1 MKRYSRRILTG
12 VILSIC
18 LLMPLMAFQY
28 FYIDYVNHTW
38 LTEYYAQ
45 YFKYNLRFPAVI
57 HTQEV
62 VGIAYPQFYGYL
74 FYPVMGFLS
83 LLTGS
88 TKAAY
93 ILCSAVSYTMI
104 FLIYSEIFIQMSA
117 KAGIRM
123 KQSDSGVM
131 AFLIICNPYILT
143 NLYSRNAMTEYYAL
157 LGMYITVG
165 SWILS
170 FFKEQMEVKWM
181 LWSLSAL
188 SFMFML
194 GSHPITAEL
203 GGIVC
208 ICMVLVT
215 LPWQFRQIKLKEGI
229 FMFLFGGVEMLLIVL
244 AVSPWLYIT
253 VCSISE
259 LAVNAGA
266 GIETNIAPFL
276 GSNYLTRL
284 MLFPMDARSL
294 TDGILNVSTPY
305 LDLQMNMPLVILYMV
320 SWVWIIR
327 SGKIIRRQKWA
338 AFVLLLLGVLTLI
351 CTSTV
356 SSPALN
362 VIGRIFRHIQFSYRL
377 IGYADLFVVFGI
389 LYNFWVLVRSGC
401 FREYEKYFAM
411 ILIICVTLGA
421 HNLLIQMTHAYA
433 TANQTVVE
441 TEPFTNLPATFYGV
455 SGYCDTSIPS
465 IKEDPPEEWLE
476 VNVPVYTDGHTLRTE
491 FKADKKMFVRT
502 NIQSARYNEIY
513 VDGVRLDRDVVMEF
527 DGYLGFY
534 ADAGTHVMDYAAEF
548 PYMFLILRKL
558 SYVSVF
564 LLVFL
569 TVFFWIR
576 AFCMHKRGKR
586 PEIPEKKR

>member
-229 FMFLFGGVEMLLIVL
+229 FMFLFGGGG
-244 AVSPWLYIT
+244 W
-253 VCSISE
+253 
-259 LAVNAGA
+259 
-266 GIETNIAPFL
+266 
-276 GSNYLTRL
+276 R
-284 MLFPMDARSL
+284 
-294 TDGILNVSTPY
+294 
-305 LDLQMNMPLVILYMV
+305 
-320 SWVWIIR
+320 
-327 SGKIIRRQKWA
+327 
-338 AFVLLLLGVLTLI
+338 
-351 CTSTV
+351 
-356 SSPALN
+356 
-362 VIGRIFRHIQFSYRL
+362 
-377 IGYADLFVVFGI
+377 
-389 LYNFWVLVRSGC
+389 C
-401 FREYEKYFAM
+401 F
-411 ILIICVTLGA
+411 
-421 HNLLIQMTHAYA
+421 
-433 TANQTVVE
+433 
-441 TEPFTNLPATFYGV
+441 
-455 SGYCDTSIPS
+455 
-465 IKEDPPEEWLE
+465 
-476 VNVPVYTDGHTLRTE
+476 
-491 FKADKKMFVRT
+491 
-502 NIQSARYNEIY
+502 
-513 VDGVRLDRDVVMEF
+513 
-527 DGYLGFY
+527 
-534 ADAGTHVMDYAAEF
+534 
-548 PYMFLILRKL
+548 
-558 SYVSVF
+558 
-564 LLVFL
+564 
-569 TVFFWIR
+569 
-576 AFCMHKRGKR
+576 
-586 PEIPEKKR
+586 